1 MRVMKK
7 KALLSIT
14 LILLAGATTAVV
26 GGPNASDGEYAITSG
41 GSSASATTA
50 VGPNG
55 TEYEATFSVVNKSST
70 PSNLGVN
77 NMTGVVNSSFEGDT
91 VNFTGVVETPT
102 PCYDLNYSI
111 DSTGDNQYSFTVN
124 TEEENGT
131 CTQVIAYHKYEAS
144 FTAEEPYQL
153 TVNHGNS
160 SVETLTHG
168 NYSEIHPDDDT
179 GEARGPIARFLSFFS
194 SLFR

>member
-1 MRVMKK
+1 MKK
-7 KALLSIT
+7 KALLSVT
-14 LILLAGATTAVV
+14 LILLAGATAAVV
-26 GGPNASDGEYAITSG
+26 GGPNASEGEMTITSS
-41 GSSASATTA
+41 GSSASATSA

-55 TEYEATFSVVNKSST
+55 TEYETKFSVVNRSASI
-70 PSNLGVN
+70 NQ
-77 NMTGVVNSSFEGDT
+77 TGVVNSSFDGDQ

-102 PCYDLNYSI
+102 PCYEVSHSVDRES
-111 DSTGDNQYSFTVN
+111 DGQYSFTVN

-160 SVETLTHG
+160 SVETLTHEE
-168 NYSEIHPDDDT
+168 YSEPEEDT
-179 GEARGPIARFLSFFS
+179 EESRGPIAGFFNFLS
-194 SLFR
+194 SLFQ